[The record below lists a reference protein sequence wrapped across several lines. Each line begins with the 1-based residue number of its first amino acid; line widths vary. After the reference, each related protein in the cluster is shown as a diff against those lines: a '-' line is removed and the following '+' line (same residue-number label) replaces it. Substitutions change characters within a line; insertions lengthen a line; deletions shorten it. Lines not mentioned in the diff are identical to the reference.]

1 MGLFSYDNKFFQTL
15 NQILDFVVLSLI
27 WTVSSLPI
35 ITIGACTTALYHTV
49 DKVLRREEGKM
60 WKEYWRVFRRDFKRA
75 TGLWLICL
83 LILTVV
89 AVNCFLVFVFT
100 WESSSLQTLL
110 QIVVVFLTTVLLCW
124 MQFWFPY
131 LARFD
136 DTVKQILRNTLAMM
150 MANTG
155 VVLRLLGILV
165 LVVFLENI
173 LAQTVPVLTVVM
185 PTAYIVAI
193 NRIIEKMFAR
203 YIASWENSEKAEA

>member
-1 MGLFSYDNKFFQTL
+1 
-15 NQILDFVVLSLI
+15 
-27 WTVSSLPI
+27 
-35 ITIGACTTALYHTV
+35 
-49 DKVLRREEGKM
+49 
-60 WKEYWRVFRRDFKRA
+60 
-75 TGLWLICL
+75 
-83 LILTVV
+83 
-89 AVNCFLVFVFT
+89 
-100 WESSSLQTLL
+100 
-110 QIVVVFLTTVLLCW
+110 